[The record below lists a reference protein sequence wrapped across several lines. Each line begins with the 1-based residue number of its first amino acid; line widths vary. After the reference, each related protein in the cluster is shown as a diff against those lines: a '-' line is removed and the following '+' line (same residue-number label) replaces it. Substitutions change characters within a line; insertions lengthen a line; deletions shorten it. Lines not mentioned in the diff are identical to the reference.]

1 MQPAHS
7 KKDYL
12 ANDQSKNNSSIL
24 SNIFKNDKNIT
35 IWKRELDTLIIDG
48 AKNILKKNSQ
58 LQFSETVNPKNV
70 EKKLSDIIC
79 SSINADTL
87 FEDVSKVVIIFCSL
101 FNVKNAWLRLDAVDG
116 PMCPRF
122 HVDNVKCR
130 LVSTYFG
137 PGTEWLP
144 NHLVNR
150 DRLGH
155 GNYGDSDEKSGL
167 FLQNTNIKQ
176 LGIGDIGLLKGES
189 WNNNQG
195 NGLVHRSP
203 QKKGDYKRL
212 YMTIDFVDLYLKIYR
227 NRLNRYLD

>member
-1 MQPAHS
+1 MQPAYS
-7 KKDYL
+7 KKDCL
-12 ANDQSKNNSSIL
+12 INNQSKNNSSIL
-24 SNIFKNDKNIT
+24 SNIFKSDKNIS
-35 IWKRELDTLIIDG
+35 IWRRELDTLIINT
-48 AKNILKKNSQ
+48 AKNILEKNSQ
-58 LQFSETVNPKNV
+58 LQFSEIVNSKNV
-70 EKKLSDIIC
+70 EKKLSDTII
-79 SSINADTL
+79 SSVNADAL
-87 FEDVSKVVIIFCSL
+87 FKDISTVVNIFCSL
-101 FNVKNAWLRLDAVDG
+101 FDVKNAWLRLDVVEG

-144 NHLVNR
+144 NHLL
-150 DRLGH
+150 DREKLGH
-155 GNYGDSDEKSGL
+155 GNQGELDEKSGL
-167 FLQNTNIKQ
+167 FLQNTDIEQ
-176 LGIGDIGLLKGES
+176 LGIGHIGLLKGES

-203 QKKGDYKRL
+203 QKNGDYKRL